1 MNNLMNYKINNI
13 NDLITAI
20 QKYVNVS
27 DDEIFN
33 KCNIMNNGN
42 IYYVNIEN
50 FNNKLAS
57 GEISINEIIKVLQ
70 ALNINYRNTI
80 SIMNQDTKKAIEI
93 DIDKVNNEYNLNL
106 TIDKEFIVDR
116 KIPLNC
122 E

>member
-33 KCNIMNNGN
+33 KC
-42 IYYVNIEN
+42 NIEN

-93 DIDKVNNEYNLNL
+93 DIDKVNNEYDLNL

>member
-42 IYYVNIEN
+42 IYYV
-50 FNNKLAS
+50 KS
-57 GEISINEIIKVLQ
+57 
-70 ALNINYRNTI
+70 
-80 SIMNQDTKKAIEI
+80 
-93 DIDKVNNEYNLNL
+93 
-106 TIDKEFIVDR
+106 
-116 KIPLNC
+116 
-122 E
+122 